1 MLFILYY
8 TIHILVL
15 VHSIVNSDPGLPIR
29 CPAEQINTSGRISPK
44 TKKKVS
50 SWSACAQLC
59 RERVGCRYW
68 TWHHG
73 HTCVTMTDA
82 AKLHG
87 NPDAVSGNRD
97 CRGKLK
103 LKIACPANMV
113 NTRGRVGRKRI
124 DNVLTW
130 EACAKLCHKRPSCR
144 YWTWLQDRKN
154 RFKCWTMTDASR
166 TVVRFS
172 AVSGTNDCPG
182 NDEEEGGNSAII
194 FNAKLNKLYRIMIVH
209 ENTMC
214 IKFEHISY
222 RTICTKY
229 DTHASYFS
237 VTINGLQVGKV
248 QSKITKHMAN
258 VNVYAGDNYLPA
270 ANAKYNNL
278 IWEDISGGIYI

>member
-1 MLFILYY
+1 MTWL
-8 TIHILVL
+8 
-15 VHSIVNSDPGLPIR
+15 
-29 CPAEQINTSGRISPK
+29 
-44 TKKKVS
+44 
-50 SWSACAQLC
+50 ACAQLC

-130 EACAKLCHKRPSCR
+130 EACAKLCHKRASCR

-214 IKFEHISY
+214 IKFEHIISY